1 MIIAT
6 INIISW
12 FFINNTMWW
21 MRVLHLPLFSIS
33 IYAFILSMKNTV
45 SGAILSAKATIH
57 TEVNK
62 KAI

>member
-1 MIIAT
+1 
-6 INIISW
+6 
-12 FFINNTMWW
+12 MWW
-21 MRVLHLPLFSIS
+21 MGVLHLPLFSIS
-33 IYAFILSMKNTV
+33 IYAFILSMKNIV